1 MALLDPIAPSA
12 KVPTPYKLAK
22 NYCRYCVTSATR
34 KDTLHVFVHQ
44 MRVQNVMDPTTSV
57 VADSRKARSQAES
70 VHAKLCHKTLLLPIL
85 LNIVLA

>member
-34 KDTLHVFVHQ
+34 KATLHAFVPQ
-44 MRVQNVMDPTTSV
+44 MRVQNVTDPTTSV
-57 VADSRKARSQAES
+57 VADSRKARSQTES
-70 VHAKLCHKTLLLPIL
+70 VYAQLCHKTLLLPIL